1 MRRLCTDS
9 SCSYSG
15 RSTRRAAGACYG
27 SRTEGH
33 CESDGIATV
42 PYRVLWA
49 ARGAATHDVTGQKS
63 AGAIVAVRAR
73 MAEPRRAEH
82 EKTR

>member
-15 RSTRRAAGACYG
+15 RSAWRAARRGYG

-33 CESDGIATV
+33 VERHGVTTGPCRLFLT
-42 PYRVLWA
+42 
-49 ARGAATHDVTGQKS
+49 ARPAVTQGVTGQKS
-63 AGAIVAVRAR
+63 AEAIVAVISGR
-73 MAEPRRAEH
+73 EPR
-82 EKTR
+82 

>member
-15 RSTRRAAGACYG
+15 RSAWRAAGIGHG

-33 CESDGIATV
+33 VERHGVTTG
-42 PYRVLWA
+42 PYRLFLT
-49 ARGAATHDVTGQKS
+49 ARPAVTQGVTGQKS
-63 AGAIVAVRAR
+63 AEAIIAVISRR
-73 MAEPRRAEH
+73 EPR
-82 EKTR
+82 

>member
-1 MRRLCTDS
+1 MRRLCIDS

-15 RSTRRAAGACYG
+15 RSARRAAGACYG

-33 CESDGIATV
+33 GESDGIATG
-42 PYRVLWA
+42 PYRLLWA
-49 ARGAATHDVTGQKS
+49 ARGAVTHDVTGQKS
-63 AGAIVAVRAR
+63 AEAIVAA
-73 MAEPRRAEH
+73 APWKGEPRRAEH